1 MCRRCKQIFFSKENI
16 QMASKNLKKCSTP
29 QIIREM
35 QVKTTVSHHLTT
47 VRMAIIKKSTN
58 RASLVVQ
65 WLRIH
70 LEMQGT
76 PVQFL
81 AWSFPASGSFPKS
94 QLFVSGGQSI
104 GTSTSASVLQWVF
117 SVDLLYN
124 WLVWSPCCPRD
135 SQESF
140 PAPQFESINSSVLSL
155 LYGPAFTSCIR
166 LLEKP

>member
-81 AWSFPASGSFPKS
+81 TWSFPASGSFPKS

-104 GTSTSASVLQWVF
+104 GTSTSASVLPMSIQCW
-117 SVDLLYN
+117 
-124 WLVWSPCCPRD
+124 
-135 SQESF
+135 F
-140 PAPQFESINSSVLSL
+140 PLGWAGLISLQSKGLSRVLSSTTVWKHQ
-155 LYGPAFTSCIR
+155 FFST
-166 LLEKP
+166 